1 MNGLRRYAVPCL
13 ESPRRTRADSGAA
26 LSLVTA
32 VDRVCLAIDRGE
44 DDTVVIRFP
53 DGIDAPSRCKNSNF
67 SEVTRGR
74 RDVDGRA

>member
-1 MNGLRRYAVPCL
+1 MNGLRGYAAPCS
-13 ESPRRTRADSGAA
+13 EPPRKTRADSGAA

-53 DGIDAPSRCKNSNF
+53 DGTNAPSRCKNSYF

-74 RDVDGRA
+74 RDVEGRA